1 MHLHACAHINMN
13 NCENKWKALIH
24 LSVSKDQKSKIILK
38 MSSTCLQLVLCTSFF
53 FLEGTQ
59 RNQLKVFF
67 HCYLLYHNCIK
78 LEWTS
83 TINMLIIN
91 SPEGLHSSILPNR
104 KPFEIVFQLYYVL
117 TRIFK
122 EESLPYL
129 CEDFTCSLL

>member
-1 MHLHACAHINMN
+1 
-13 NCENKWKALIH
+13 
-24 LSVSKDQKSKIILK
+24 
-38 MSSTCLQLVLCTSFF
+38 
-53 FLEGTQ
+53 
-59 RNQLKVFF
+59 
-67 HCYLLYHNCIK
+67 
-78 LEWTS
+78 
-83 TINMLIIN
+83 MLIIN